1 MMGMNPFNTV
11 EEDGIPVIGEP
22 SLLVNEQQVVN
33 DKDMNENG
41 RVDSGS
47 DCSDQIDDEDDPK
60 YKKKSGK
67 GSQAKNLMAERR
79 RRKKLNDRLYALRSL
94 VPRITKLDRAS
105 ILGDAINYVKEL
117 QNEAKELQDE
127 LEENSE
133 TEDGSNRPQ
142 GGMSLNGTVVTGFHP
157 GLSCNS
163 NVPSVKQDVD
173 LENSNDKGQE
183 MEVRAS

>member
-1 MMGMNPFNTV
+1 MSDYETQHLKMKSDYHHQALGYLPENGNKEMMGMNPFNTV

-94 VPRITKLDRAS
+94 VPRITKVS
-105 ILGDAINYVKEL
+105 WFSSLGL
-117 QNEAKELQDE
+117 L
-127 LEENSE
+127 L
-133 TEDGSNRPQ
+133 
-142 GGMSLNGTVVTGFHP
+142 GF
-157 GLSCNS
+157 
-163 NVPSVKQDVD
+163 
-173 LENSNDKGQE
+173 
-183 MEVRAS
+183 

>member
-1 MMGMNPFNTV
+1 M
-11 EEDGIPVIGEP
+11 
-22 SLLVNEQQVVN
+22 
-33 DKDMNENG
+33 
-41 RVDSGS
+41 
-47 DCSDQIDDEDDPK
+47 
-60 YKKKSGK
+60 
-67 GSQAKNLMAERR
+67 
-79 RRKKLNDRLYALRSL
+79 RSL
-94 VPRITKLDRAS
+94 KLVFVAWKLDRAS